1 MFPVVFS
8 GLQLSGWSATAKRDS
23 PYLTEMWNT
32 WAKERFLVL
41 RTMSSRKGSFCDIS
55 LTQFQLASI
64 FFFLLPLMATQLLA
78 WDGNCFV
85 APVLLVKSFSEG
97 GMTFALLQWSRAS
110 APEFSILLWLWFL
123 QSKNLTPEHLRLILS
138 QPEPVAPEGGCP
150 ALPAAICSSEPTFLH
165 VSQARVF
172 LDTLQKQ
179 LWDGHRPCYSI
190 PHKANTECRAVRH
203 LTFSQTDIR
212 FMKSGLWKH

>member
-8 GLQLSGWSATAKRDS
+8 GLQLSGWSATAKGDS
-23 PYLTEMWNT
+23 PYLTEMWNA

-85 APVLLVKSFSEG
+85 APVLLWNPSLRVEWPLHYCSG
-97 GMTFALLQWSRAS
+97 
-110 APEFSILLWLWFL
+110 
-123 QSKNLTPEHLRLILS
+123 PEHQRLSLAFCSDCGFYKVKISLLSTWGSSSASLS
-138 QPEPVAPEGGCP
+138 QWLPRVAAQLCQLQFAP
-150 ALPAAICSSEPTFLH
+150 LSLH
-165 VSQARVF
+165 FFMS
-172 LDTLQKQ
+172 
-179 LWDGHRPCYSI
+179 HRHES
-190 PHKANTECRAVRH
+190 
-203 LTFSQTDIR
+203 F
-212 FMKSGLWKH
+212 